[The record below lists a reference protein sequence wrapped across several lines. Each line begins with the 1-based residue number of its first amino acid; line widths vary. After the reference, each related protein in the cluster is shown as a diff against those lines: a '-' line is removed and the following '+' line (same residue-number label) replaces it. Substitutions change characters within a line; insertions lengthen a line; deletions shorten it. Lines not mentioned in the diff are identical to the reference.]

1 MNYPTEDFDPTQYIP
16 QPRKPLFAG
25 LAAPEG
31 STEAGTLPK
40 DGTLQTGTK
49 QPRTIWPRQPHLGY
63 TLGLVLIGG
72 LILIFVAVL
81 VFGVGSGL
89 GLLPPVAE
97 IRRGLELPRASLLAE
112 AITYALTSALVVHFF
127 QRMWQ
132 RSFAEVLHLGF
143 AAARRNAGKLVLLGV
158 VTSIAAQ
165 VAETHMTL
173 PKQMPIDSFFRS
185 PGAVWIV
192 AIFGTFIAPPAEEL
206 FFRGFLLRSVAIAFD
221 WVRSRGSEE
230 DRLAWVQTDTLSR
243 PAWIFSGILTSATF
257 AVMHAAQL
265 GFAWNAVAVLTV
277 VGGVLTAVRLRFN
290 SVAASTVV
298 HMAYN
303 GFIFAVLFVATGGF
317 QHLEK
322 LMDR

>member
-1 MNYPTEDFDPTQYIP
+1 MNYPSEDFDPAQYIP
-16 QPRKPLFAG
+16 QPRKSVFSG
-25 LAAPEG
+25 LTSPGSPADIPFSSGGEALEG
-31 STEAGTLPK
+31 EDTRT
-40 DGTLQTGTK
+40 
-49 QPRTIWPRQPHLGY
+49 RTIWPRQPHVGY
-63 TLGLVLIGG
+63 TVGLALMGGLVLM
-72 LILIFVAVL
+72 LVAIL

-97 IRRGLELPRASLLAE
+97 IRRGLVLPKTSLLAE
-112 AITYALTSALVVHFF
+112 AITYAVTGALAVHFF

-143 AAARRNAGKLVLLGV
+143 AAARRSAGKLVLLGV
-158 VTSIAAQ
+158 ITSVMAQ
-165 VAETHMTL
+165 LAETHMTL

-192 AIFGTFIAPPAEEL
+192 AIFGTFIAPPAEEI

-230 DRLAWVQTDTLSR
+230 DRRAWMDTDALSR
-243 PAWIFSGILTSATF
+243 PAWIFSGILTSAAF

-265 GFAWNAVAVLTV
+265 GFAWNAVAVLTL
-277 VGGVLTAVRLRFN
+277 VGGVLTAVRLRFK

-317 QHLEK
+317 RHLDK